1 MKRICSLGK
10 GRYIHLDSYGESHE
24 TRRGSIAV
32 ALFTVIITVITATA
46 LVGVDVTQLNPQ
58 PIQEQTNESR

>member
-1 MKRICSLGK
+1 MKQIYSMDKGK
-10 GRYIHLDSYGESHE
+10 YVTLDSYGKSRE

-58 PIQEQTNESR
+58 PIQEQTNEAR